1 MSDSPRATQ
10 INEGSPGPHPEPK
23 DAQDKHRQEVH
34 DDASLLADVLAEAR
48 QVLADEKS
56 ANSGRQT
63 ADGGPIRQA
72 AQNVMAIP
80 TYVEPELSE
89 DAELAS
95 SSPATEANVDA
106 EVEARSMGFHR
117 DDPLPLEPTPRDTL
131 REAGGLCSDER
142 RALIEPIADFD
153 AFENAPGSAEATKL
167 PWPIELFALP
177 RRLSRN
183 QRRVFDIAAI
193 TIACWVPVVWG
204 IAVFMPPAEPAREA
218 TASIQVAPLAS
229 PEIVVAE

>member
-1 MSDSPRATQ
+1 MSDSPRVTQ
-10 INEGSPGPHPEPK
+10 IKEGSPEPHPEPK
-23 DAQDKHRQEVH
+23 DAQGKHRQEVQ

-56 ANSGRQT
+56 ANGGQQTTDGR
-63 ADGGPIRQA
+63 PIRQA
-72 AQNVMAIP
+72 AQNVRAIP

-89 DAELAS
+89 NTDLVNF
-95 SSPATEANVDA
+95 SPATEANIDA
-106 EVEARSMGFHR
+106 DARSMGFHL
-117 DDPLPLEPTPRDTL
+117 DEPLPLEPAPTDTL
-131 REAGGLCSDER
+131 REAAGLCSDER

-153 AFENAPGSAEATKL
+153 AFERAPGPSEVTRL

-177 RRLSRN
+177 RRLSTN
-183 QRRVFDIAAI
+183 QRRVLDIAAI

-204 IAVFMPPAEPAREA
+204 IAVFMPPAESAREA
-218 TASIQVAPLAS
+218 TAAIQVAPLVG